1 MTQPSIFPGGRP
13 PGLSPRIFPGG
24 RPPGPPA
31 RVPFVRAAGDGFAIG
46 ERHGAERAAALAG
59 FIGDS
64 LCRLNLLLDRPV
76 SMQELKPLLDAHGEV
91 IATAVPGL
99 AAEIDG
105 LAHGAGISREHA
117 LLLQLRSEIM
127 GYRKVRAPGGC
138 TTYARSDG
146 TPVLAQTIDLA
157 GDLDDQIA
165 VLHVTH
171 AGPRQAGQSRA
182 LVLSFGGLLGYLGLN
197 SHGLAVGLN
206 LVLGGQWRPG
216 VPPYLAIRHL
226 LDTAA
231 SVAEAIEILDELPL
245 ASSRNVMLC
254 DRERTA
260 SVELLGDERRV
271 LEGPRLVHTNHFLD
285 PGFAARDELNRF
297 ARRSSLRRFEACTNA
312 LSNLPASASAKDH
325 MNLLSEEPI
334 RVAGNGDIRRD
345 RTVAAVVL
353 EPVLG
358 ELHLRPGDPAT
369 GTTQVFRLQ
378 GNSEDAGAEHAV

>member
-1 MTQPSIFPGGRP
+1 MTQPG
-13 PGLSPRIFPGG
+13 
-24 RPPGPPA
+24 
-31 RVPFVRAAGDGFAIG
+31 VPFVRAAGDGFAIG
-46 ERHGAERAAALAG
+46 ERHGTERAAALAG
-59 FIGDS
+59 FIDDS

-76 SMQELKPLLDAHGEV
+76 SIQELKPLLDAHGEV
-91 IATAVPGL
+91 IATAVPDL

-105 LAHGAGISREHA
+105 LAHGAGISHEHA

-127 GYRKVRAPGGC
+127 GYRKVRALGGC
-138 TTYARSDG
+138 TTYARTG
-146 TPVLAQTIDLA
+146 AEPVLAQTIDLA

-165 VLHVTH
+165 VLDVTRTDSRK
-171 AGPRQAGQSRA
+171 GSQDNSRQDKSRA

-231 SVAEAIEILDELPL
+231 SVAEAIEILGELPV
-245 ASSRNVMLC
+245 ASSRNIMLC

-260 SVELLGDERRV
+260 SVELLGGERRV
-271 LEGPRLVHTNHFLD
+271 LDGPQLVHTNHFLD
-285 PGFAARDELNRF
+285 PDFAKRDELNRF
-297 ARRSSLRRFEACTNA
+297 SRRSSLRRFEACTAA
-312 LSNLPASASAKDH
+312 LGSLSRTASAEDH
-325 MNLLSEEPI
+325 MNLLSTEPI
-334 RVAGNGDIRRD
+334 RVAGNGDIRRE

-353 EPVLG
+353 KPALG

-369 GTTQVFRLQ
+369 GTTRVFTLQ
-378 GNSEDAGAEHAV
+378 GATRKM

>member
-1 MTQPSIFPGGRP
+1 MTQPGIFPGG
-13 PGLSPRIFPGG
+13 L
-24 RPPGPPA
+24 PPGPPA

-59 FIGDS
+59 FIDDS

-91 IATAVPGL
+91 IATAVPDL

-117 LLLQLRSEIM
+117 LLLQLRSEII
-127 GYRKVRAPGGC
+127 GYRKVRALGGC
-138 TTYARSDG
+138 TTYARNG
-146 TPVLAQTIDLA
+146 AAPVLAQTIDLA

-165 VLHVTH
+165 VLDVTRT
-171 AGPRQAGQSRA
+171 GSRQRSQDSSQDKSRA

-231 SVAEAIEILDELPL
+231 SVAEAIEILHELPL
-245 ASSRNVMLC
+245 ASSRNIMLC

-271 LEGPRLVHTNHFLD
+271 LDGPQLVHTNHFLD
-285 PGFAARDELNRF
+285 PDFAKRDELNRF
-297 ARRSSLRRFEACTNA
+297 SRRSSLRRFEACTAA
-312 LSNLPASASAKDH
+312 LDSLSRTASAEDH
-325 MNLLSEEPI
+325 MNLLSTEPI
-334 RVAGNGDIRRD
+334 RVAGNGDIRRM

-353 EPVLG
+353 KPALG

-369 GTTQVFRLQ
+369 GTTRVFTLQ
-378 GNSEDAGAEHAV
+378 GATRKM

>member
-1 MTQPSIFPGGRP
+1 MTQPG
-13 PGLSPRIFPGG
+13 IFPGG

-46 ERHGAERAAALAG
+46 ERHGAERAAALAD
-59 FIGDS
+59 FIDDS

-91 IATAVPGL
+91 IATAVPDL

-117 LLLQLRSEIM
+117 LLLQLRSEII
-127 GYRKVRAPGGC
+127 GYRKVRALGGC
-138 TTYARSDG
+138 TTYARNG
-146 TPVLAQTIDLA
+146 AAPVLAQTIDLA

-165 VLHVTH
+165 VLDVTRP
-171 AGPRQAGQSRA
+171 GRGRA

-231 SVAEAIEILDELPL
+231 SVTEAIEILDELPI
-245 ASSRNVMLC
+245 ASSRNIMLC

-260 SVELLGDERRV
+260 SVELLGDDRRV
-271 LEGPRLVHTNHFLD
+271 LDGPQLVHTNHFLD
-285 PGFAARDELNRF
+285 PDFAKRDELNRF
-297 ARRSSLRRFEACTNA
+297 SRRSSLRRFEACTAA
-312 LSNLPASASAKDH
+312 LGSLSRTASAEDH
-325 MNLLSEEPI
+325 MNLLCTEPI
-334 RVAGNGDIRRD
+334 RVAGNGDIRRE

-353 EPVLG
+353 KPALG
-358 ELHLRPGDPAT
+358 ELHLRPGDPAI
-369 GTTQVFRLQ
+369 GTTRVFTLQ
-378 GNSEDAGAEHAV
+378 GATRKM